1 MGVLPAP
8 PAQPAAAA
16 AAACVLVVARAWRGR
31 RRRCARLLA
40 RPLDL
45 LLDLPPREAQ
55 LRARCVE
62 LTLQPVGPLHRLLRR
77 RRRLRLSRL
86 A

>member
-1 MGVLPAP
+1 MGVLPAQ
-8 PAQPAAAA
+8 PATAAAAAAAA
-16 AAACVLVVARAWRGR
+16 AAACVIVVARAWGGG

-40 RPLDL
+40 RPLDF

-62 LTLQPVGPLHRLLRR
+62 L
-77 RRRLRLSRL
+77 
-86 A
+86 